1 MKQFF
6 LWSKS
11 IPSPIWG
18 SLPPYHHSKMK
29 SSIINRGGAVFQADT
44 QVLIDKLLC
53 NSFMK
58 LQISHMIL
66 RQLLWDIYIKWSK
79 LFYMWEFEGR
89 YIKLSRTNYLH
100 SKLLWSVVCYKNE
113 SLCKFYLALYLLCFY
128 LFIHYTYK
136 YYTIRNPNLIFKLDL
151 ELCAVHRLQK
161 YFYLILI
168 NSVGL
173 IILGIRWWNQQ
184 IFIETWLKYWD

>member
-1 MKQFF
+1 M
-6 LWSKS
+6 
-11 IPSPIWG
+11 
-18 SLPPYHHSKMK
+18 
-29 SSIINRGGAVFQADT
+29 II
-44 QVLIDKLLC
+44 
-53 NSFMK
+53 
-58 LQISHMIL
+58 
-66 RQLLWDIYIKWSK
+66 IYR
-79 LFYMWEFEGR
+79 E
-89 YIKLSRTNYLH
+89 
-100 SKLLWSVVCYKNE
+100 SVVCYKNE

-173 IILGIRWWNQQ
+173 IILGIRCTMLYDLNLLMGLRGQSSTNQRPA
-184 IFIETWLKYWD
+184 ISRLPELYCIGFIIYIII